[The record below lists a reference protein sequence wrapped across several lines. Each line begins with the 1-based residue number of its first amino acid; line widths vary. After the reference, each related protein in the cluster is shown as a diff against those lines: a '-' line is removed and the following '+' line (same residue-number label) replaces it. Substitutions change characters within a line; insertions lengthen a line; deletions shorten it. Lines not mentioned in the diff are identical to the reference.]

1 MADELTAEEVASLR
15 AIVGGPRI
23 KVEIPE
29 PHKEKLVKL
38 GYAEVAFGNVGATS
52 KGRNYLRSLQQKR

>member
-15 AIVGGPRI
+15 AIAGGTRI

-29 PHKEKLVKL
+29 PHKDKLVKL
-38 GYAEVAFGNVGATS
+38 GYAEVAGGNAGATS
-52 KGRNYLRSLQQKR
+52 KGRAYLRTMKK

>member
-15 AIVGGPRI
+15 AIVGGTRV

-29 PHKEKLVKL
+29 PHKLKLVKL
-38 GYAEVAFGNVGATS
+38 GYAEVVGGNPGATS
-52 KGRNYLRSLQQKR
+52 QGRTYLRNLQKR